1 MLIATLV
8 MFASSTASWALGFT
22 VIIKLIENELLV
34 DPDQPL
40 ESKYAMVNQ
49 SVFGMNISLPYLAL
63 VNVSLLVIFICD
75 WARELMELIVSDRR
89 RYRCL
94 EGLGI
99 MAQQPESYGCPDSTL
114 DVFCRSEISSKIL

>member
-75 WARELMELIVSDRR
+75 SKRAH
-89 RYRCL
+89 
-94 EGLGI
+94 G
-99 MAQQPESYGCPDSTL
+99 ADS
-114 DVFCRSEISSKIL
+114 I